1 MESSVVRA
9 ALGRAGRR
17 AAVHLVQAMIE
28 GLKAIEAVI
37 EEIGSISEDR
47 DEDESP
53 PARQRIEV
61 E

>member
-1 MESSVVRA
+1 MDPSATRA

-17 AAVHLVQAMIE
+17 AAVHLVQALIE

-37 EEIGSISEDR
+37 EEIGSLTEERETEEPSTT
-47 DEDESP
+47 
-53 PARQRIEV
+53 RQRIEV